1 MIVLKEKGEKEKMK
15 GKTLLCLTS
24 VALMLLGVLMI
35 GLVGAQ
41 PTWTI
46 GVEPSSIVDPGLGP
60 GSTFT
65 VEIWARNVTD
75 LVGVEFKLGYNKTV
89 LNATS
94 ITYGGVFGP
103 PGDYFPLISEIYYDA
118 GYLHY
123 SIMEMFGQ
131 PGFDGD
137 GRAATISFTVLSFGE
152 SVLDLYDTILGHETS
167 GGMPHDVLDGYFSNI
182 HKWLDYQG
190 SLLPPGDP
198 SDPPT
203 TWHELYPEYCSTWSL
218 TSWQDTGGDG
228 LLSPCDII
236 DMTPIAPSGPVQWF
250 HVEEVTVTIYIEGI
264 KGTKYDMYVEF
275 EGGWAEYDVPISTP
289 LLTQWHEIYPTFSN
303 RYRIDVWSDKDG
315 SGNFTLADEIVLT
328 DKATETEF
336 GNFVV
341 VEVSTDIIIK
351 PITPPIAEFPLGL
364 AMEISLIAA
373 IAYIWLRNRRKI
385 KPIKTI

>member
-1 MIVLKEKGEKEKMK
+1 LIVLKEEGEKKKMK
-15 GKTLLCLTS
+15 RKTLLCLTS
-24 VALMLLGVLMI
+24 VALMFLGVFMI

-46 GVEPSSIVDPGLGP
+46 GVEPSSKIDPGLGP

-65 VEIWARNVTD
+65 VEIWVRNVTD

-103 PGDYFPLISEIYYDA
+103 PGDYFPLISAIYYDA

-131 PGFDGD
+131 PGFTGD
-137 GRAATISFTVLSFGE
+137 GRAATINFTVLSFGE
-152 SVLDLYDTILGHETS
+152 SVLDLYDTILGIES
-167 GGMPHDVLDGYFSNI
+167 GAMPHDVLDGYFSNI

-228 LLSPCDII
+228 KLSISDII
-236 DMTPIAPSGPVQWF
+236 DMTPITPPGPVQWF
-250 HVEEVTVTIYIEGI
+250 HVEEVTVTLYAEGI
-264 KGTKYDMYVEF
+264 KGSKLDIYIEL
-275 EGGWAEYDVPISTP
+275 EGGWPDYDVPLPDPVSTY
-289 LLTQWHEIYPTFSN
+289 WHEIYPTFSN
-303 RYRIDVWSDKDG
+303 RYHVDDWNDKDG
-315 SGNFTLADEIVLT
+315 SGTVTPGDEVTLT
-328 DKATETEF
+328 DQAPGGATTQH
-336 GNFVV
+336 NV